1 MIKECDED
9 LQHPPHHGYNECM
22 RPLMPSSAA
31 AEGRPRRKAHSGERL
46 AQARLAGSSGRTTL
60 LVDMPIKVAISRDRI
75 LTARS
80 RLSCPRHLLSQTRP
94 GPSILNRK
102 RAFAATKA
110 RDHFLLCV
118 PKFSYVPNRVEIQF
132 AM

>member
-9 LQHPPHHGYNECM
+9 LQHASEAPDA
-22 RPLMPSSAA
+22 PSSAA

-60 LVDMPIKVAISRDRI
+60 LVDTAHQGCDI
-75 LTARS
+75 ARS
-80 RLSCPRHLLSQTRP
+80 HTYGPEPP
-94 GPSILNRK
+94 GLPAPIAFPNPARPSILNRK